1 MRERQAGT
9 RVDGSIVVRYPF
21 PKDYSSTMHS
31 SDLILGMAMRLSY
44 DLGLHIDV
52 KAHIETGRLSIED
65 AKSRK
70 AAFWGSLVIDR

>member
-1 MRERQAGT
+1 
-9 RVDGSIVVRYPF
+9 
-21 PKDYSSTMHS
+21 
-31 SDLILGMAMRLSY
+31 MRLSY

-52 KAHIETGRLSIED
+52 KAHVETGRLSIEE